1 MVGRELS
8 SEVNVY
14 CSKVARPVCCVVGKL
29 LRVSVGMVDRIT
41 VGSFRVGRVD
51 LLDDGRFS

>member
-1 MVGRELS
+1 VGRELS

-29 LRVSVGMVDRIT
+29 FEVSVGMVGRIT
-41 VGSFRVGRVD
+41 VGSSKGAV
-51 LLDDGRFS
+51 